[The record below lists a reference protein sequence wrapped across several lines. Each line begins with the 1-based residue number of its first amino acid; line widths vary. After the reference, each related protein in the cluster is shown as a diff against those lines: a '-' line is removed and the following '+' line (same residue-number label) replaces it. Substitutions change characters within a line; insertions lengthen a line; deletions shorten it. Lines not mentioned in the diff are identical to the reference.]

1 MDKKEA
7 QYWRLRAA
15 FQELLNVTD
24 EDVSQDRELQKFLEL
39 TANIALLYREKGAG
53 FVLEM
58 NRRKLLEGL
67 GVTFLD
73 EKRKLKKP

>member
-53 FVLEM
+53 FVLET